1 MVTGLPSGSP
11 NLSMSAPSL
20 SPVCSSEDGG
30 RAVSPLPARLGGGP
44 VNLSDPRGSPPGESA
59 SSGRLSHHQQHLAA
73 GGLDPSHFLGGE
85 HNAGSSPAA
94 AAAAA
99 AAGLSLAYPR
109 LSGMGMAALG
119 SMPSLSYA
127 SGEQNPYSSLSM
139 ENFYNPLVSVHYRL
153 ALSGIVPNEGILI
166 VFLIGCL
173 SFCAGKSIQF
183 KGERRRRAGYVG
195 LEQLE
200 PGRLGGRLLPV
211 RHVLP
216 GGLRLRRCLRP
227 GRH

>member
-30 RAVSPLPARLGGGP
+30 RAVSPPLQVRLGGGA
-44 VNLSDPRGSPPGESA
+44 VNLADRGSPGDSG
-59 SSGRLSHHQQHLAA
+59 SGRLSHHQHIGPGGGG
-73 GGLDPSHFLGGE
+73 GGLDPSHFLGGGDH
-85 HNAGSSPAA
+85 HNSASSPS

-139 ENFYNPLVSVHYRL
+139 ENFYNPLV
-153 ALSGIVPNEGILI
+153 GEG
-166 VFLIGCL
+166 
-173 SFCAGKSIQF
+173 
-183 KGERRRRAGYVG
+183 R
-195 LEQLE
+195 
-200 PGRLGGRLLPV
+200 
-211 RHVLP
+211 
-216 GGLRLRRCLRP
+216 
-227 GRH
+227 